1 MNNPSRILKL
11 PTENNLAIPILE
23 QTRKYGDKVAM
34 RCKRDGVWRE
44 VTWSALGEQLNAA
57 ARALLELGLN
67 EGEMISIFSPNMPE
81 CTIADVASLSIR
93 GVPVYIYPTN
103 PAKTAEYIV
112 NDSES
117 RMIFVGTQ
125 DQYDKVISFI
135 SASSCLKKIIAFR
148 KEINLNAHPM
158 AMHFD
163 AFLDMGRGSS
173 KGPEISSRLERAS
186 QDDLLTLIYTSGTT
200 GEPKGVMLTH
210 SNMFH
215 SAASHDIR
223 LIDPNDRDVS
233 LCFLPL
239 SHVFERAWTYYV
251 LHRGMTN
258 NYLEDPKTI
267 IEAIKEVKPTIMCA
281 VPRFY
286 EKIYATVFHRLE
298 SASPLKKRLFEWA
311 IDVGARRNN
320 CIKDEQP
327 VPFVLEAMYRI
338 ADALVLKKIRD
349 IVGGRIKFF
358 PCAGAPLSQKIEEFF
373 YATGIFICYGY
384 GLSETTATVTCHEPR
399 HFKFGLVGKPM
410 PGVQV
415 KISGNGE
422 ILVKGGTVMKGYY
435 KKSVETEEVFENGWF
450 KTGDAGEFDDN
461 GELRITDRIKDLMK
475 TSSGKYV
482 APQYLESVIGGDHF
496 IEQIAV
502 IGDNRKFVSALI
514 VPAFEILQEYAQTHQ
529 ILWTCR
535 EDLIQHP
542 SVIELFRRRIESRSN
557 DLAGYEKII
566 RFTLMPNEFSIAG
579 GEITPTMKI
588 KRKNVINKYQ
598 GIIEDMYPA

>member
-1 MNNPSRILKL
+1 
-11 PTENNLAIPILE
+11 
-23 QTRKYGDKVAM
+23 
-34 RCKRDGVWRE
+34 
-44 VTWSALGEQLNAA
+44 
-57 ARALLELGLN
+57 
-67 EGEMISIFSPNMPE
+67 
-81 CTIADVASLSIR
+81 
-93 GVPVYIYPTN
+93 
-103 PAKTAEYIV
+103 
-112 NDSES
+112 
-117 RMIFVGTQ
+117 MIFVGTQ

-311 IDVGARRNN
+311 IDAGARRNN
-320 CIKDEQP
+320 CIRDEQP
-327 VPFVLEAMYRI
+327 VPFFLEAMYRI

-358 PCAGAPLSQKIEEFF
+358 PCAGAPLSQNIEEFF
-373 YATGIFICYGY
+373 YAAGIFICYGY